1 MIQVRKVIEHVYEKV
16 LRQGVENGHQS
27 GESGDHEKEAQD
39 ISKLAAEKVELL
51 CNDQVQIILKQ
62 IRFVSWN
69 LLYYLDFGK
78 WSWLCYKCEYI
89 LSMFIVNMFYY
100 CFCITL

>member
-1 MIQVRKVIEHVYEKV
+1 MGPNICQHIVNLLFGTRISPCSTSRDRLSASDMIQVRKVIEHVYEKV

-51 CNDQVQIILKQ
+51 CNDQVQIRNRSVL
-62 IRFVSWN
+62 FMYS
-69 LLYYLDFGK
+69 
-78 WSWLCYKCEYI
+78 
-89 LSMFIVNMFYY
+89 
-100 CFCITL
+100 

>member
-62 IRFVSWN
+62 IRFVYIFLKSIILHVFRLWEMKLT
-69 LLYYLDFGK
+69 LLR
-78 WSWLCYKCEYI
+78 
-89 LSMFIVNMFYY
+89 V
-100 CFCITL
+100 

>member
-62 IRFVSWN
+62 IS
-69 LLYYLDFGK
+69 YE
-78 WSWLCYKCEYI
+78 CEFI
-89 LSMFIVNMFYY
+89 FSMFIVNMFYY
-100 CFCITL
+100 CFHITLK

>member
-62 IRFVSWN
+62 ISF
-69 LLYYLDFGK
+69 
-78 WSWLCYKCEYI
+78 LCMNIYFYI
-89 LSMFIVNMFYY
+89 
-100 CFCITL
+100 

>member
-62 IRFVSWN
+62 ISFFLNMN
-69 LLYYLDFGK
+69 LYF
-78 WSWLCYKCEYI
+78 LCFFYI
-89 LSMFIVNMFYY
+89 
-100 CFCITL
+100 

>member
-62 IRFVSWN
+62 ISVFEILIYIFYMFFLYTNIYFYMKSRVLIRLWVMKPT
-69 LLYYLDFGK
+69 LL
-78 WSWLCYKCEYI
+78 
-89 LSMFIVNMFYY
+89 
-100 CFCITL
+100 